1 MTFLGIVLAI
11 FLVMTLIGESP
22 AAEEKKVVGW
32 VENVRLSPGNIVIPA
47 KLDTGANSCSLD
59 ASQAT
64 TFRRQGQEWIRFEVS
79 TRQGRNITLERP
91 VTRTA
96 TIKRHSYESQVRP
109 VIKLGICLGGVYKE
123 TEVNLA
129 NRQRF
134 KYPMLIGR
142 KFLKGS
148 FLIDTARKF
157 TAEPHCKELPGLE

>member
-1 MTFLGIVLAI
+1 MTFLRIGLAI
-11 FLVMTLIGESP
+11 FLVMILMGP
-22 AAEEKKVVGW
+22 PPNAEEKSVVGW

-47 KLDTGANSCSLD
+47 KLDTGADTSSLD

-79 TRQGRNITLERP
+79 TGHGREVTLERP
-91 VTRTA
+91 VTRKA
-96 TIKRHSYESQVRP
+96 TIKRHAAESQVRP
-109 VIKLGICLGGVYKE
+109 VIKLGICLGKIYKE
-123 TEVNLA
+123 TEVNLV

-148 FLIDTARKF
+148 FLIDAARKF
-157 TAEPHCKELPGLE
+157 TVEPHCKELPGLE

>member
-1 MTFLGIVLAI
+1 MTFIRIVSAI
-11 FLVMTLIGESP
+11 FLVMTLMGSPP

-96 TIKRHSYESQVRP
+96 TIKRHSSESQVRP
-109 VIKLGICLGGVYKE
+109 VIKLGICPGGVYKK
-123 TEVNLA
+123 TEVNLV

-148 FLIDTARKF
+148 FLIDAARKF